1 MSTSLLL
8 NPYAALHQEIL
19 QVLLEGK
26 ARARQAVEQ
35 EKVRTYWQVGQRLHT
50 HLVQHGERAGYG
62 EQLMA
67 QLAADLELSERLL
80 YEGVALYRAFPIL
93 NTY

>member
-1 MSTSLLL
+1 MSTALVLDS
-8 NPYAALHQEIL
+8 YAALHQEVL

-50 HLVQHGERAGYG
+50 HFLEHQDRAEYG
-62 EQLMA
+62 E
-67 QLAADLELSERLL
+67 
-80 YEGVALYRAFPIL
+80 
-93 NTY
+93 